1 MAIFRLIEYLRVFF
15 LFKLLCYSFVYIVP
29 RYILRKRVGL
39 KRLVIF
45 LVISCVTLPI
55 LRDSLDDANLKDS
68 LNSYGDL
75 ILSFFLV
82 V

>member
-1 MAIFRLIEYLRVFF
+1 MFF
-15 LFKLLCYSFVYIVP
+15 LLKALCYSFVYIVP
-29 RYILRKRVGL
+29 RYILRKKVGL

-55 LRDSLDDANLKDS
+55 LRDNLSGTDAKNCLDG
-68 LNSYGDL
+68 YGDL